1 MFLDGNSGPPVT
13 QSKWHFPTKMPSDGV
28 CTPTSLALP
37 AFTHFV
43 AALYELC
50 VKHRFGTSS
59 MFWGDFINTMLCL
72 KYNVV
77 TELFF
82 C

>member
-1 MFLDGNSGPPVT
+1 MNSGPPVT
-13 QSKWHFPTKMPSDGV
+13 QSKWHFPTKMSSDGI
-28 CTPTSLALP
+28 CTPTALTLP
-37 AFTHFV
+37 GFTHFL
-43 AALYELC
+43 AGLSELC
-50 VKHRFGTSS
+50 VKRRFGSSS
-59 MFWGDFINTMLCL
+59 MFWGEFINTVLCL